1 MTATQAGSAVA
12 DSVPGGS
19 LVPTGADRRRY
30 WVQSGVRAVLFATAA
45 LMVGVTV
52 LIVVAL
58 LPPALELFAE
68 VSPLDFFSGTTWA
81 PLFKPPEFG
90 VIPIVVGSLTVSSI
104 ALLVAV
110 PVGLGAAFFLSE
122 YAHPRVRSVVKP
134 ILEILAGIPTVVFGF
149 FGLYFVNPDV
159 VGRFWPFGHVSAYSA
174 LGAGLVTGMLIV
186 PTVASLSEDAM
197 SAVPTGLREGA
208 FALGAT
214 RREVCTGVVLR
225 AALSGIIAAVVL
237 AVARAIGETTIAL
250 MVAGSNPRLT
260 ANPGEGVQTMAGFI
274 GFAGIGDQPTG
285 STGYKTIF
293 AVGLLLF
300 TITLVLNMVSNAIVR
315 RFREQYE

>member
-1 MTATQAGSAVA
+1 V
-12 DSVPGGS
+12 
-19 LVPTGADRRRY
+19 RR
-30 WVQSGVRAVLFATAA
+30 
-45 LMVGVTV
+45 
-52 LIVVAL
+52 
-58 LPPALELFAE
+58 
-68 VSPLDFFSGTTWA
+68 
-81 PLFKPPEFG
+81 
-90 VIPIVVGSLTVSSI
+90 
-104 ALLVAV
+104 
-110 PVGLGAAFFLSE
+110 
-122 YAHPRVRSVVKP
+122 VVKP

-159 VGRFWPFGHVSAYSA
+159 VGRFWPFGDVSAYTA

-214 RREVCTGVVLR
+214 RREVCTGVVFR

-260 ANPGEGVQTMAGFI
+260 SNPGEGVQTMAGFI

-293 AVGLLLF
+293 AVGLVLF
-300 TITLVLNMVSNAIVR
+300 GITLVLNMVSNAIVR

>member
-1 MTATQAGSAVA
+1 VTASQVA
-12 DSVPGGS
+12 ESVSVGS
-19 LVPTGADRRRY
+19 LLPTGADRRRY
-30 WVQSGVRAVLFATAA
+30 WVQAAVRTSLFMTAA

-52 LIVVAL
+52 LIVFAL
-58 LPPALELFAE
+58 LPPALEFFGE
-68 VSPLDFFSGTTWA
+68 VSPADFFSGTTWA
-81 PLFKPPEFG
+81 PLFNPAQFG
-90 VIPIVVGSLTVSSI
+90 VIPIVVGSLMVSSI

-110 PVGLGAAFFLSE
+110 PIGLGAAFYLSE
-122 YAHPRVRSVVKP
+122 YAHPRVRRVVKP

-159 VGRFWPFGHVSAYSA
+159 VGRFWPFGDVSAYTA

-214 RREVCTGVVLR
+214 RREVCTGVVFR

-260 ANPGEGVQTMAGFI
+260 SNPGEGVQTMAGFI

-293 AVGLLLF
+293 AVGLVLF
-300 TITLVLNMVSNAIVR
+300 GITLVLNMVSNAIVR